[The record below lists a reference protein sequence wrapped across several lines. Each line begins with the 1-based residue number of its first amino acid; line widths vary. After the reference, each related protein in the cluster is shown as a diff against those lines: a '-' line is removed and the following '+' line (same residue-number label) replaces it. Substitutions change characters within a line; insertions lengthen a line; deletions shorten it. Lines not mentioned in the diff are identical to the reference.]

1 MGIMVGSA
9 RIDEHGNIKGGSVG
23 DQKQTVKIGDT
34 KGEVSQQPFYVHSK
48 GWIILRP
55 KSSDLAD
62 KLASLMI
69 TACDNANIGYDQ
81 GNRNGVLRYGVNTK
95 TKTECDCSGLVRALI
110 YWATC
115 KDPGTFSTSTEAD
128 KLMAT
133 GMFDK
138 ITFVSLTKTPVYNG
152 DVLVTKTKGHTV
164 IVTSGAPRKTK
175 SYYPEYKGKSTSI
188 IDALK
193 AVGEKNTSKA
203 HREEIAAANG
213 MPNYTG
219 TAAQNRT
226 MLQLLKDGK
235 LLKHN

>member
-9 RIDEHGNIKGGSVG
+9 RIDENGNIKGGAVG
-23 DQKQTVKIGDT
+23 DQKQTVKTGDT

-48 GWIILRP
+48 GWIVLRP

-62 KLASLMI
+62 KLAELMI

-110 YWATC
+110 YWATG
-115 KDPGTFSTSTEAD
+115 KDPGAFSTSTEVD
-128 KLMAT
+128 KLMST
-133 GMFDK
+133 GLFEK
-138 ITFVSLTKTPVYNG
+138 IVFTSLAKTPVYNG
-152 DVLVTKTKGHTV
+152 DILVTKTKGHTV
-164 IVTSGAPRKTK
+164 IVTSGNPRKTNQ
-175 SYYPEYKGKSTSI
+175 YYPRYTGTSVSI

-193 AVGEKNTSKA
+193 AVGEKDTSKS
-203 HREEIAAANG
+203 HRKLIATENG

-226 MLQLLKDGK
+226 MLQLLKAGK